1 MTLRNKTDTL
11 AAILRE
17 HEAILREHEAIL
29 QEVSIAYDHIT
40 DHKAQVE
47 APHRK
52 RTDDVTEPVTDP
64 DRPTTMARIFL
75 ELEHGRGIQ
84 RDLEALAD
92 WFTDHPSTD
101 HSIHTAVFGAA
112 EIEPTEAQP

>member
-75 ELEHGRGIQ
+75 ELRTWLDATERLDAAYRRKAGMEPV
-84 RDLEALAD
+84 LPEWLAVEAD
-92 WFTDHPSTD
+92 DP
-101 HSIHTAVFGAA
+101 GG
-112 EIEPTEAQP
+112 EPDRHE